1 MVEKYTELSSSP
13 QKYSVYAK
21 VMELTKIMKDGA
33 TKPEKET
40 DDTYNVNYTVE
51 RSGDHWTISNSLL
64 LVKKK

>member
-1 MVEKYTELSSSP
+1 MICYYL
-13 QKYSVYAK
+13 
-21 VMELTKIMKDGA
+21 MELTKIMRDGA

-40 DDTYNVNYTVE
+40 DDTYSVNYTVE